1 MKQSLKRWTAL
12 LLALVM
18 TASLLPAVSLPSAAQ
33 KETVGTLDHT
43 DIISLPVTI
52 RNFSADGM
60 LFEWDGIGGGVYEE
74 KPFRNPY
81 NTSDITDPV
90 PFVGAN
96 PAVGQLFC
104 NDWDVSRENLNKVR
118 TGNEEGLTYH
128 YGETYDS
135 RYAHIDPNE
144 NVWHEYNVWSSNV
157 ANKEDTQYMVIRF
170 RALDGFASGA
180 DNLFVKRYYGS
191 TFAQAKIDLSRTS
204 ADVEDNGAYK
214 LIGTEDGWTTMAVDL
229 NASGVQGS
237 DHTPLPNEAVS
248 RISIGFNENTDDN
261 PYTHVLD
268 VSYIAFFKFLKHT
281 EVGDGCSFRYCA
293 YDFIN
298 QDYCYR
304 MDDPTITM
312 VEPRPAIGMNA
323 LLAYT
328 IETLSCTG
336 AGASITNHGSDHTE
350 PKYDWDKYVTI
361 QAGSEQSAT
370 ATVWSYDGEPYPA
383 GMARYLAIRC
393 MASDDTTI
401 TILADNKSIYS
412 FNPHTTTSGSAVKEI
427 LEDSTTENG
436 ALVNWKTFIIDTG
449 FTNAISSMGVEIP
462 AGSAVHLAYVG
473 LFEKY
478 TLNLTTGYNYATDAH
493 VFVFEDYSYRHDR
506 ESYNTSIERYKIY
519 TDPNLGDAIRI
530 MRGNG
535 SAFDPVLVYNNENN
549 FYLKGATAVTPVTT
563 FSATNGTKNGIVEQN
578 TEGYRYLKL
587 QDTGSDEGIG
597 LRTILM
603 NDVNKPTNQL
613 RYVVVSY
620 CVSQKGKAV
629 GDTVPM
635 YVLMDT
641 KSSGISGHADV
652 ILGFFDAVADGGWHV
667 DVLDLSNCVTR
678 SPNGETFR
686 YKPYSSVVNNNVT
699 YPTVQR
705 IGLADGWAVQGLEFD
720 LAYMA
725 FFSEKRDAEQYGN
738 AYSEAFKSIRT
749 PPEGANNAK
758 EFSVITD
765 AFTAKLGQVKDSNDS
780 GEANNGNKKFRVGS
794 NNGFELL
801 DPDYAYNNN
810 NYYDTL
816 PNYYKDMGF
825 GEWIRND
832 GHYTQ
837 EVQAQYTNYNVGE
850 NNNISYYNDDHW
862 RDLDTNG
869 ASDIWAKSDDTYGY
883 IMGLTDRK
891 LDDDGLPRYRKEV
904 VEYLAQLLQKALCV
918 PRTFV
923 WDNTHYFSANF
934 VQGDVDP
941 TRFGYYDEAE
951 PDQPENINAMFPR
964 DYAGWLR
971 FKLGVTYRDG
981 SLTGETGAPG
991 TWNET
996 QGKAV
1001 DLLSDDPVLGM
1012 NSITT
1017 WTDAAYY
1024 MLNTLFRE
1032 TGGSHTVPEYKY
1044 LQLVREQPKAGG
1056 ASYYVFDTSYTN
1068 VMFDF
1073 DKGIIGNNSP
1083 NVDPDKS
1090 DKDTTNGL
1098 VATYAFLPILR
1109 ELPEFQGTFP
1119 YLKDTGI
1126 AAKDDGAD
1134 SYYNRD
1140 YNFSLEC
1147 HGKFTYY
1154 RDKDLFFEFNGDD
1167 DVYLYVDGTCVLDLG
1182 GGHRPANQ
1190 HIKLNDY
1197 VDQHILNLQ
1206 DGEVYS
1212 FDFFYLERHGTGS
1225 NLRIQTNMEVYGD
1238 KIETTKQAF
1247 QNESELPDHSS
1258 ADFTKPVEYSFSI
1271 KNVNVADQTEII
1283 QNFSFNDDDIG
1294 FYAGFDKLE
1303 LGKFAKDGADRQASD
1318 LTVTVTDENGNAL
1331 YDSPIQVENDDHL
1344 KRLLT
1349 DLDGRGGLAYGQ
1361 TLTLSGVSYTISES
1375 LAAFSNTVISRAG
1388 KHSGVAY
1395 HHLVNTNSSGKFF
1408 AWKDHELVIPLSK
1421 ILRGRDPMDMSDWN
1435 DVYLCDEAL
1444 NRVSGDEALAALHIT
1459 RWNIDRENKLVKVI
1473 FDETG
1478 TTQLSFTS
1486 DSIDEEIGKYAI
1498 KVDCHVFD
1506 VQNDVYV
1513 LDFDGLVRLGKESD
1527 NGFAA
1532 NDKLTV
1538 PGVKTR
1544 VLYEAFTDVAPEYDD
1559 VNGRLSFPHG
1569 ENEAELWPKEPEPE
1583 PEKYSLTVTLGNNM
1597 SADNNSNLSQ
1607 TELTEGT
1614 AITQVTVTPN
1624 GLNQFQYIIPEPEIQ
1639 GSRVAASLVP
1649 EEDVLYIN
1657 MTKGEPWWIDPDATN
1672 EVQHIYFFK
1681 DANDSKWGRAYP
1693 VEMAQE
1699 GKIYAVHVPKD
1710 NDGKYYQN
1718 IIILRSGSATPSW
1731 SDFWNRTSDISIAGF
1746 GPNRNYLSRFTKAQK
1761 DNNTNTW
1768 TGTEYTFE
1776 TLPYNGA
1783 VAGKIGKYIISGRLY
1798 SDVTVHFADA
1808 VALPLTPD
1816 SGSTVQQPTRSL
1828 PVRENEGIEY
1838 PTAPY
1843 YFRDGN
1849 IASPEGDD
1857 DVKFTNEQG
1866 SFLVKL
1872 FSDADQLPTL
1882 NFKPSIMD
1890 GTAVIWLTSRVYEGT
1905 NPGENLG
1912 NVDVSKE
1919 VEMYQSIT
1927 VLPANVVY
1935 YEDDNIGIHY
1945 HSQPEEGQPTVIW
1958 THVGDGTAPTQ
1969 SAEQDG
1975 VYGFDNGYV
1984 DGNGNH
1990 YSGNG
1995 ETKITFKGN
2004 AVLADFDFTGT
2015 GFDLFSRCEK
2025 NGPTIIAKV
2034 YTFSSTANHDY
2045 IADTPLQTIY
2055 LTTEFSNYGHND
2067 PNNPDAMYQVPVLS
2081 VQGLSDTPAKYHV
2094 VLEGIGRLDMTD
2106 WSIIKVGDDYHLV
2119 KKSDTTE
2126 HWKIIFATAD
2136 TPTKYQRVVE
2146 NGNGNWEPSGA
2157 PVELSPAAME
2167 IDFWLDGL
2175 RIYNALGSDAQSQ
2188 YYNEKEAN
2196 ASFTEIR
2203 DLLVKGK
2210 ATAVSFTQSDGSAPN
2225 LALTDFTTTVELSHK
2240 PSTGFTLENNGEA
2253 DLSYY
2258 FLVGPNNELYLN
2270 GNGDQLQAAV
2280 FSLKREGAEGVRT
2293 LQIAAKQ
2300 LDSASFSSVTGAA
2313 ELQYWTAATGD
2324 EPAGWKT
2331 ITALQSGTEL
2341 YYELDPT
2348 LCPTED
2354 KTLDGGGTETTYTVI
2369 IAAGPGSMVSLTK
2382 LKYKGWSFAEYYSTE
2397 TNFIRD
2403 NSGHI
2408 IGISSDGAK
2417 HLTHVVRQLSAAYL
2431 NRFVPELPFADVSS
2445 AVWYADAVRWAY
2457 SSGITAG
2464 TSENA
2469 FSPDAVCTRAQIV
2482 TFLWKAA
2489 GAPEPTQSAS
2499 FSDVPAN
2506 AWYSKAVSWACE
2518 NGVTAG
2524 TSANTFSPKAVCTR
2538 SQAVT
2543 FLWRYAGS
2551 LQSGG
2556 SSGFEDVAA
2565 DAWYADAVAWAVEHG
2580 ITAGTSSST
2589 FSPAQICTRAEI
2601 VTFLYKQAESINGGE
2616 QQ

>member
-180 DNLFVKRYYGS
+180 DNLFVKRYYGD

-237 DHTPLPNEAVS
+237 DHTDLPNGAVS

-350 PKYDWDKYVTI
+350 PKYDWNKYVTI

-393 MASDDTTI
+393 MANDDTTI
-401 TILADNKSIYS
+401 TILADNESIYS

-765 AFTAKLGQVKDSNDS
+765 AFTAKLGQVKDSNDP

-810 NYYDTL
+810 NYYDGL
-816 PNYYKDMGF
+816 PNYYEDMGF
-825 GEWIRND
+825 GEWIRNGD
-832 GHYTQ
+832 YTQ
-837 EVQAQYTNYNVGE
+837 EVKGRYTNYNVGE
-850 NNNISYYNDDHW
+850 NNNIGFYNDDHW

-869 ASDIWAKSDDTYGY
+869 ASDIWASSDDTYGY
-883 IMGLTDRK
+883 IMGLTDRE

-971 FKLGVTYRDG
+971 FKLGVTTRDG
-981 SLTGETGAPG
+981 SLTDSKGYLGS
-991 TWNET
+991 WNET
-996 QGKAV
+996 QDNAAN
-1001 DLLSDDPVLGM
+1001 LLSDDPAKGM
-1012 NSITT
+1012 QSIQS

-1044 LQLVREQPKAGG
+1044 LQLVREQPKDGS

-1068 VMFDF
+1068 ILFDF

-1147 HGKFTYY
+1147 HGTFTYY
-1154 RDKDLFFEFNGDD
+1154 RDKDLFFEFEGDD
-1167 DVYLYVDGTCVLDLG
+1167 DVYLYVNGTCVLDLG
-1182 GGHRPANQ
+1182 GGHRPGNQ
-1190 HIKLNDY
+1190 LIKLNDY
-1197 VDQHILNLQ
+1197 VDHGLDLQ
-1206 DGEVYS
+1206 DGENYS

-1238 KIETTKQAF
+1238 KIQTTKAAEQGGEALEDYSTANF
-1247 QNESELPDHSS
+1247 DEVVSYSYSITHTGDPLEVMT
-1258 ADFTKPVEYSFSI
+1258 DF
-1271 KNVNVADQTEII
+1271 A
-1283 QNFSFNDDDIG
+1283 FNDDSIG
-1294 FYAGFDKLE
+1294 FYAGFDKVE
-1303 LGKFAKDGADRQASD
+1303 LGKDGTGADRLATELGVRITDSTGALVSD
-1318 LTVTVTDENGNAL
+1318 TPVRNE
-1331 YDSPIQVENDDHL
+1331 DHL
-1344 KRLLT
+1344 KQLLT
-1349 DLDGRGGLAYGQ
+1349 NLDNSTNGGLTYGQ
-1361 TLTLSGVSYTISES
+1361 TLTLYGVKYTIGSS
-1375 LAAFSNTVISRAG
+1375 YAAFSNTVISRAG

-1395 HHLVNTNSSGKFF
+1395 HHLINEGSTCHFY
-1408 AWKDHELVIPLSK
+1408 AWKGHELDIPFAKL
-1421 ILRGRDPMDMSDWN
+1421 LQARDPSDTSDWT
-1435 DVYLCDEAL
+1435 DFFFCDA
-1444 NRVSGDEALAALHIT
+1444 NFNSVDPTSQTDLHISQWT
-1459 RWNIDRENKLVKVI
+1459 LDKTGSNNNEKKVKVT
-1473 FDETG
+1473 FNETG
-1478 TTQLSFTS
+1478 TYDIQITHDRSGF
-1486 DSIDEEIGKYAI
+1486 DSVNIAQYAI
-1498 KVDCHVFD
+1498 KAQVHVLD
-1506 VQNDVYV
+1506 VTNDVYV
-1513 LDFDGLVRLGKESD
+1513 LDFDGTVRLGKDSENS
-1527 NGFAA
+1527 FAA
-1532 NDKLTV
+1532 NDAITV
-1538 PGVKTR
+1538 PGVKTKVR
-1544 VLYEAFTDVAPEYDD
+1544 YEAFTKDEPTSAA
-1559 VNGRLSFPHG
+1559 GRLSFPHG
-1569 ENEAELWPKEPEPE
+1569 EANAELWPQEAPPDT
-1583 PEKYSLTVTLGNNM
+1583 YTLTVSGVEEGNHLK
-1597 SADNNSNLSQ
+1597 STGGRLTQ
-1607 TELTEGT
+1607 TDLTEGT
-1614 AITQVTVTPN
+1614 PVTQIVVSTTDPVQYVLQPPTVTADSQVKAN
-1624 GLNQFQYIIPEPEIQ
+1624 FVQADDILFIKMTATTGANQNWAYYE
-1639 GSRVAASLVP
+1639 G
-1649 EEDVLYIN
+1649 
-1657 MTKGEPWWIDPDATN
+1657 THHW
-1672 EVQHIYFFK
+1672 IYFFM
-1681 DANDSKWGRAYP
+1681 DHNNPYPEWRQAYQIGWDGEYK
-1693 VEMAQE
+1693 VF
-1699 GKIYAVHVPKD
+1699 AVQVPKRNGILYKNLVLTRREDD
-1710 NDGKYYQN
+1710 N
-1718 IIILRSGSATPSW
+1718 PSW
-1731 SDFWNRTSDISIAGF
+1731 SNVWDQSIDISIAGF
-1746 GPNRNYLSRFTKAQK
+1746 GPQKNYIESFVRKG
-1761 DNNTNTW
+1761 DS
-1768 TGTEYTFE
+1768 GGYTFNRAYDG
-1776 TLPYNGA
+1776 PAANRFGY
-1783 VAGKIGKYIISGRLY
+1783 YRISGKMPGD
-1798 SDVTVHFADA
+1798 DVVINFPAA
-1808 VALPLTPD
+1808 VSPTTIT
-1816 SGSTVQQPTRSL
+1816 STSSMEPIETRSIPNL
-1828 PVRENEGIEY
+1828 LGDPV
-1838 PTAPY
+1838 PTPAPFY
-1843 YFRDGN
+1843 HDGTKIIN
-1849 IASPEGDD
+1849 NDQIPEAGVD
-1857 DVKFTNEQG
+1857 FSSEQG
-1866 SFLVKL
+1866 SFLVRLPAKN
-1872 FSDADQLPTL
+1872 SDNLPQL

-2034 YTFSSTANHDY
+2034 YSFSDVGSYTAENL
-2045 IADTPLQTIY
+2045 LQTIY

-2081 VQGLSDTPAKYHV
+2081 VQGLSNTPAKYHV
-2094 VLEGIGRLDMTD
+2094 VLEGIGRLDMTN

-2119 KKSDTTE
+2119 KKDGSE
-2126 HWKIIFATAD
+2126 RYKIIFAAPNANPPITV
-2136 TPTKYQRVVE
+2136 TMYQKLKEE
-2146 NGNGNWEPSGA
+2146 NGNWVSDGSE
-2157 PVELSPAAME
+2157 PVELSPAAVE

-2203 DLLVKGK
+2203 DLLVDGCGI
-2210 ATAVSFTQSDGSAPN
+2210 AVNFDENNSTAF
-2225 LALTDFTTTVELSHK
+2225 TDFTTTVELSHK

-2280 FSLKREGAEGVRT
+2280 FSLVPGEGDVRT
-2293 LQIAAKQ
+2293 FQIAAKQ
-2300 LDSASFSSVTGAA
+2300 LDSTSFSSVTGAA
-2313 ELQYWTAATGD
+2313 ELQYWTAAAGG

-2331 ITALQSGTEL
+2331 ITAVQSGTEL

-2382 LKYKGWSFAEYYSTE
+2382 LKYKGWDFAKYYSTE
-2397 TNFIRD
+2397 TNFKYFNDDPSTGI
-2403 NSGHI
+2403 I

-2506 AWYSKAVSWACE
+2506 AWYSKAVSWAFE